1 MQIELCVSSF
11 NGRAQA
17 ENKLGCNDLLV
28 TVVWSS
34 HPVLLALQVLL
45 TLKWGLLCAR
55 NMCKINSRCIL
66 LGQCDAFFQASR
78 QRGSIVRADADARF
92 SWQIVRTK
100 IAVDNVKNMSAFL
113 RSSLNVSGH
122 KEVLLSTDERTSVTN
137 DWATEANFILYF
149 VLNPLTFV

>member
-1 MQIELCVSSF
+1 M
-11 NGRAQA
+11 
-17 ENKLGCNDLLV
+17 
-28 TVVWSS
+28 
-34 HPVLLALQVLL
+34 
-45 TLKWGLLCAR
+45 
-55 NMCKINSRCIL
+55 
-66 LGQCDAFFQASR
+66 
-78 QRGSIVRADADARF
+78 
-92 SWQIVRTK
+92 RTK